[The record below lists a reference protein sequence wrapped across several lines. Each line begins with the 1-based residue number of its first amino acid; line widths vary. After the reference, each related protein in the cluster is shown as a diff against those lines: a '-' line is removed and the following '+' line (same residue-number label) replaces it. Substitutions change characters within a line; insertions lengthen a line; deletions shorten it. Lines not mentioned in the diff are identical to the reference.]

1 MCAGCIPTR
10 ASLQRWPLQEPRGA
24 DAGRV
29 LSQALPA
36 LFRLQPSAATSSP
49 DPVDA
54 DPTKPTSQRGR
65 ELWDS
70 RLPMTRRVGE
80 PVVML
85 DHDVE
90 WDAEADVVV
99 VGSSVAGLSVA
110 VNAARLGCETVVLE
124 KAALIGGTA
133 RKVGAWFWLPN
144 NRFMSEFGIEDSR
157 DEALGYLARAAEP
170 ARFDPGHPTLGL
182 EVWQFELFVA
192 FCDNAARAMEA
203 LEAADALSFVAK
215 PDVPNYYSHDPADLV
230 PYGRVVMPALR
241 SGEPAD
247 GLEFVRRM
255 KEFLCHH
262 NARMLTGHAVE
273 GVIRS
278 SEGALLGTRVRT
290 AEGTVRIRA
299 RGGVV
304 FCSGGFAHSDELR
317 STYLD
322 GLLLPGC
329 TASTNDGIFIEIT
342 RAMGVPLFN
351 MHAALMS
358 PVQLEWALE
367 RDPDWLMDFVTP
379 GDSIITVN
387 AMGERVL
394 NEKTSYHDRS
404 LAHLAFDVQR
414 MSYANFALFSIWD
427 QRTADLWAGR
437 EYGCV
442 PSPDGD
448 WCRVLKA
455 DSLQALADS
464 LDARLQTLGSAA
476 HGIRIDANFVPALEQ
491 TIARFNG
498 FARSGKDEDFG
509 RGDAPID
516 RFFHGDALGNPFPNL
531 TMHPIA
537 DHGPYYATIIAPG
550 AIDTKGGPRANAHGQ
565 ILGADGEPVPGL
577 YGVGNCV
584 ASPSGRAYLA
594 GGATFGPFLTYGLLA
609 AEHLAG
615 ISAKSAS

>member
-1 MCAGCIPTR
+1 MQFSDEEVARHDAHPQDLCGSGCPLRCHHR
-10 ASLQRWPLQEPRGA
+10 AVGLRHINMRLKAPRV
-24 DAGRV
+24 V
-29 LSQALPA
+29 LKERKHRSRALDFTP
-36 LFRLQPSAATSSP
+36 LQPSLS
-49 DPVDA
+49 DRR
-54 DPTKPTSQRGR
+54 RGVGVSCAIPAP
-65 ELWDS
+65 L
-70 RLPMTRRVGE
+70 MTHRAGE

-85 DHDVE
+85 DHDVG

-144 NRFMSEFGIEDSR
+144 NRFMSEFGIDDTT

-170 ARFDPGHPTLGL
+170 ARFDPDHPTLGL
-182 EVWQFELFVA
+182 EAWQFELFVA

-203 LEAADALSFVAK
+203 VEAADAMSFVAK
-215 PDVPNYYSHDPADLV
+215 PDVPNYYSHHPADHV
-230 PYGRVVMPALR
+230 PYGRVVMAALR

-255 KEFLCHH
+255 EEFLRHH
-262 NARMLTGHAVE
+262 DARILTGHAVE
-273 GVIRS
+273 GIIRS
-278 SEGALLGTRVRT
+278 SEGTVLGTRART

-299 RGGVV
+299 RRGVV
-304 FCSGGFAHSDELR
+304 FCSGGFAHSEELR

-329 TASTNDGIFIEIT
+329 TASTNDGIFVEVT
-342 RAMGVPLFN
+342 RALGVPLFN

-404 LAHLAFDVQR
+404 LAHLAFDVQT
-414 MSYANFALFSIWD
+414 MSYSNFALFSIWD
-427 QRTADLWAGR
+427 ERTAGLWAGR

-442 PSPDGD
+442 PSADGD
-448 WCRVLKA
+448 WRRVVEGR
-455 DSLQALADS
+455 LAPGTCGVS
-464 LDARLQTLGSAA
+464 RFEVAEPRFGGSRNPTGRELRRNARTHDCAIQQLCPLG
-476 HGIRIDANFVPALEQ
+476 
-491 TIARFNG
+491 
-498 FARSGKDEDFG
+498 KG
-509 RGDAPID
+509 RGLRP
-516 RFFHGDALGNPFPNL
+516 R
-531 TMHPIA
+531 
-537 DHGPYYATIIAPG
+537 
-550 AIDTKGGPRANAHGQ
+550 GGTNRSV
-565 ILGADGEPVPGL
+565 L
-577 YGVGNCV
+577 
-584 ASPSGRAYLA
+584 SW
-594 GGATFGPFLTYGLLA
+594 
-609 AEHLAG
+609 
-615 ISAKSAS
+615 